1 MAHIID
7 LLSLLVNVSGLLV
20 GIIGLTGS
28 FKRRVAIV
36 ILHLVGAYILAQL
49 MAQLILP
56 VAYILAQLFSPVSL
70 FLAKGLATFL
80 PAQLIVTAS
89 PVLLKFLSFLLSF
102 IAVILSLHLLYMS
115 IRDFLF
121 TKVDAQ

>member
-20 GIIGLTGS
+20 GIFGLTGS

-36 ILHLVGAYILAQL
+36 ILHLVG
-49 MAQLILP
+49 
-56 VAYILAQLFSPVSL
+56 AYILAQLFSPVSL

-89 PVLLKFLSFLLSF
+89 PVLLKFFSFLYVVNSSYTFATPTLYVNKRF
-102 IAVILSLHLLYMS
+102 SLYKS
-115 IRDFLF
+115 
-121 TKVDAQ
+121 

>member
-20 GIIGLTGS
+20 GIFGLTGS

-36 ILHLVGAYILAQL
+36 ILHLIGAYILAQC
-49 MAQLILP
+49 
-56 VAYILAQLFSPVSL
+56 FSPVSL

-89 PVLLKFLSFLLSF
+89 PVLLKFLSFLLSL
-102 IAVILSLHLLYMS
+102 IAVILSLHLLYTS
-115 IRDFLF
+115 IKDFLF
-121 TKVDAQ
+121 TKVKAQ